1 MIKSNFLKSH
11 LFPTRNKKDL
21 SLKFLNFIIFF
32 KKSVFLFFPVI
43 SMSSKNGTTR
53 FLKEGTIPYQKNE
66 DDASNWLYLPL
77 MILYD
82 NIFYI

>member
-1 MIKSNFLKSH
+1 
-11 LFPTRNKKDL
+11 
-21 SLKFLNFIIFF
+21 
-32 KKSVFLFFPVI
+32 
-43 SMSSKNGTTR
+43 MSSKNGTTR

-66 DDASNWLYLPL
+66 DDASNVVVSTL